1 MHYSTIGQCGQGAR
15 QVMWYEV
22 IGSDHPQCIADSAFP
37 RITTLLICRSTFL
50 HAGLRHVLSGTPFA
64 LTHDVFDPASD
75 IPVFAESEPVL
86 ILLCESL
93 PLNEYLEIL
102 ERLKARYP
110 SAWVVLVADHLDPDA
125 ALRLYEAGL
134 SGICPPAMAGNSLV
148 KALEL
153 VVAGE
158 TFLPAVVGQALLEQS
173 RRSMPDAQEIRVA
186 PAAKRAG
193 RLTDREAAILHCLT
207 QGTSNK
213 VIARR
218 LGIAEVT
225 VKVHIK
231 SILRKVQAA
240 NRTQAAMWAR
250 QHLQMEIQHHG

>member
-1 MHYSTIGQCGQGAR
+1 
-15 QVMWYEV
+15 MWCEV
-22 IGSDHPQCIADSAFP
+22 IGSDHPQCIADTAVP

-50 HAGLRHVLSGTPFA
+50 HAGLRQVLSGTPFA
-64 LTHDVFDPASD
+64 LAHDVFDPASD
-75 IPVFAESEPVL
+75 SPVFAESEPAL

-102 ERLKARYP
+102 ARLKARYP
-110 SAWVVLVADHLDPDA
+110 LAWVVLVAVADLLEPDTV
-125 ALRLYEAGL
+125 LRLYEAGL
-134 SGICPPAMAGNSLV
+134 SGLCPPAMAGNSLV

-173 RRSMPDAQEIRVA
+173 RQSMLDAQEIQMA
-186 PAAKRAG
+186 PAAKRVG
-193 RLTDREAAILHCLT
+193 RLTDREAAILQCLT
-207 QGTSNK
+207 QGASNK
-213 VIARR
+213 MIAHR

-240 NRTQAAMWAR
+240 NRTRAAMWAR
-250 QHLQMEIQHHG
+250 QHQQMEIQHHG

>member
-15 QVMWYEV
+15 QVMWYGV
-22 IGSDHPQCIADSAFP
+22 IGSDHPQCIADTAFP

-50 HAGLRHVLSGTPFA
+50 HAGLRHVLSGTQFA
-64 LTHDVFDPASD
+64 LTHDVFDPASY

-93 PLNEYLEIL
+93 QLNEYLEIL

-110 SAWVVLVADHLDPDA
+110 SAWVVLVADHLEPDTV
-125 ALRLYEAGL
+125 LRLYEAGL

-173 RRSMPDAQEIRVA
+173 RRSMPDAQEIQVT

-207 QGTSNK
+207 QGASNK
-213 VIARR
+213 VIAHR

-250 QHLQMEIQHHG
+250 QHQQMEIQHHG

>member
-22 IGSDHPQCIADSAFP
+22 IGSDHPQCIADNAFP

-110 SAWVVLVADHLDPDA
+110 SAWVVLVADHLDPDT

-134 SGICPPAMAGNSLV
+134 SGH
-148 KALEL
+148 
-153 VVAGE
+153 
-158 TFLPAVVGQALLEQS
+158 LPASYGREQLGQGS
-173 RRSMPDAQEIRVA
+173 GTGS
-186 PAAKRAG
+186 G
-193 RLTDREAAILHCLT
+193 R
-207 QGTSNK
+207 
-213 VIARR
+213 
-218 LGIAEVT
+218 
-225 VKVHIK
+225 
-231 SILRKVQAA
+231 
-240 NRTQAAMWAR
+240 
-250 QHLQMEIQHHG
+250 